1 MANDLS
7 FNQASAI
14 LNDVVAQATGVK
26 NLTATD
32 TSSFVTIA
40 QTALKVGYDPLMTAI
55 SQVLS
60 RTIFSVR
67 PYTAKFKGLLAD
79 SIRYGNHVRKINY
92 IDKDDVNAAP
102 FTLTDGQSV
111 DQYTVRKPEVVQ
123 TNFYGANTWQDYI
136 TRYREQLDNAFT
148 GPEQFMQF
156 ISGLMLELTNK
167 HEQETESMAR
177 MALVNFIAGIIANTD
192 NVNGRVVHLLTEYN
206 TLTGLQLTDTTV
218 YQPENYAP
226 FMKWVYSRVAGLAS
240 MLTERSIKYHTN
252 LEISGAAKNFKRHTP
267 YDRQKVYMSASSR
280 FQIEARVL
288 ADAFHD
294 NYLKYADVDTV
305 NFWQNI
311 DKPTSINATP
321 SYLKKDGTIFMP
333 TLSGNSPTAPT
344 TSDAIFGVIFDEEAV
359 GVTMINNSLDSTPFN
374 ARGHYTNLWWTSTY
388 RWWND
393 FTENGIVLLLD

>member
-1 MANDLS
+1 
-7 FNQASAI
+7 
-14 LNDVVAQATGVK
+14 
-26 NLTATD
+26 
-32 TSSFVTIA
+32 
-40 QTALKVGYDPLMTAI
+40 
-55 SQVLS
+55 
-60 RTIFSVR
+60 
-67 PYTAKFKGLLAD
+67 
-79 SIRYGNHVRKINY
+79 
-92 IDKDDVNAAP
+92 
-102 FTLTDGQSV
+102 
-111 DQYTVRKPEVVQ
+111 
-123 TNFYGANTWQDYI
+123 
-136 TRYREQLDNAFT
+136 
-148 GPEQFMQF
+148 
-156 ISGLMLELTNK
+156 
-167 HEQETESMAR
+167 
-177 MALVNFIAGIIANTD
+177 
-192 NVNGRVVHLLTEYN
+192 
-206 TLTGLQLTDTTV
+206 
-218 YQPENYAP
+218 
-226 FMKWVYSRVAGLAS
+226 
-240 MLTERSIKYHTN
+240 
-252 LEISGAAKNFKRHTP
+252 
-267 YDRQKVYMSASSR
+267 MSASSR